1 MNPNTSN
8 LQRYLLPSL
17 TGRGRGGG
25 LLSSL
30 AGKATGVGLL
40 LLLLFGLTLGVSA
53 QPAKRR
59 STTTQQSGTTS
70 QGAAAKATTP
80 TSDRAALMFPTNDAM
95 PEELVWRRDIYRQ
108 LDLTKDANAPL
119 YYPTEPRGKEQN
131 LFTYIFRLM
140 LSGRISVY
148 EYKIDGNESFE
159 EADKIKLANIGE
171 LLDRYHINFE
181 TDGGRVTVL
190 PVDIPS
196 ALVKRFDVKEQCYF
210 DQRSA
215 TFKRRV
221 TALCPVLMDEFS
233 AGDIGDEGSS
243 AATSYPLFWVK
254 YDDVAP
260 YLSRMP
266 LMASNLNN
274 VTNMTVDDFFT
285 LNRYE
290 GKIYKTNN
298 LQGRVLANY
307 CKTDSA
313 MQKEQARIEKE
324 LTDFEQHIWTAP
336 QPVDTTAAAADSLN
350 ALSTGKGA
358 TKATRRKGSDSSS
371 SSRRSKSSSAAAKK
385 PKSSGGNSAPRVS
398 ARRQRR

>member
-1 MNPNTSN
+1 MKRLAIIFLTT
-8 LQRYLLPSL
+8 LL
-17 TGRGRGGG
+17 
-25 LLSSL
+25 
-30 AGKATGVGLL
+30 AV
-40 LLLLFGLTLGVSA
+40 GVSA
-53 QPAKRR
+53 QPTKRR
-59 STTTQQSGTTS
+59 TDPKNGSATAATPQRRDADQKGKGTT
-70 QGAAAKATTP
+70 ATA
-80 TSDRAALMFPTNDAM
+80 DRAALMFPTSADM

-119 YYPTEPRGKEQN
+119 YYPGEPRGKEQN

-140 LSGRISVY
+140 LSGRIPVY

-159 EADKIKLANIGE
+159 EADKIKPANMGD
-171 LLDRYHINFE
+171 LLDRYHINYE
-181 TDGGRVTVL
+181 GSGSRITVL

-196 ALVKRFDVKEQCYF
+196 AQVKRFDVKESAYF

-215 TFKRRV
+215 TYKRRV

-233 AGDIGDEGSS
+233 SGDTFGDEESS
-243 AATSYPLFWVK
+243 AQATSYPLFWVK
-254 YDDVAP
+254 YEDVAP

-313 MQKEQARIEKE
+313 MKKEQTRIEKE
-324 LTDFEQHIWTAP
+324 LSDFEEHIWTTATP
-336 QPVDTTAAAADSLN
+336 LDSAAQAQADSIAAAQADKKHS
-350 ALSTGKGA
+350 SS
-358 TKATRRKGSDSSS
+358 KAKKSDSG
-371 SSRRSKSSSAAAKK
+371 SRRSKSSSAAAKSS
-385 PKSSGGNSAPRVS
+385 KSSGSSSAPRVS